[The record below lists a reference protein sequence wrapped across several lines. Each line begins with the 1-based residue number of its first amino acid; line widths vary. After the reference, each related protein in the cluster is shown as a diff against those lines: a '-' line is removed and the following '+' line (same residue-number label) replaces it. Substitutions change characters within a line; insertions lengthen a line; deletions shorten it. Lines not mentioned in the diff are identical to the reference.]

1 MGANTEVIEQAYA
14 AFGRGDVPAV
24 LALLDADVEWTS
36 PRTLPH
42 GGEFHGTAEVVT
54 FFEKIGA
61 AWDPLALEIDQVDE
75 VGDLVVGV
83 VRAKGILRGG
93 EPTGYGAVHVF
104 RVSGD
109 KIVSFH
115 EYVDTDRVIS

>member
-1 MGANTEVIEQAYA
+1 MGTNAKVIETAYA
-14 AFGRGDVPAV
+14 AFGRGDIPA
-24 LALLDADVEWTS
+24 LMGLLTDDVEWVS

-42 GGEFHGTAEVVT
+42 GGEYHGPSEVLQ